1 MVYVGEQEV
10 YAQESETKRQ
20 GKKVV
25 QVSGAELRRR
35 LRANE
40 EIPGRHSEEGKQQV
54 LQLNILRR
62 SHALVFCR
70 SWFRMR
76 CMHVGIN
83 FWCLVSFRVMLV
95 VELVTA

>member
-1 MVYVGEQEV
+1 MVYVGEQEG

-40 EIPGRHSEEGKQQV
+40 EIPGRPSEEGKQQV

-62 SHALVFCR
+62 SHALVFLP
-70 SWFRMR
+70 
-76 CMHVGIN
+76 V
-83 FWCLVSFRVMLV
+83 LVSNAMYARRYQLLV
-95 VELVTA
+95 FG